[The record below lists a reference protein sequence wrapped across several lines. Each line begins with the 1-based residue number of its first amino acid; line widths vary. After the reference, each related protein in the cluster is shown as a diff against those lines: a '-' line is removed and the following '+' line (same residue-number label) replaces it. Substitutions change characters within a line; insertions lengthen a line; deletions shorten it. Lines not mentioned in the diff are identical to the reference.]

1 MAANAGCSS
10 VKFQNFE
17 TDEVYIKGPKAG
29 KYQLLGKEIPI
40 YDLHKTLEIE
50 VDFLSACKEYAERPG
65 QEKKQKP
72 LYNKAEGPTSLGQT
86 DPGIFTA
93 SSSFAL

>member
-1 MAANAGCSS
+1 MNMQ
-10 VKFQNFE
+10 KHP
-17 TDEVYIKGPKAG
+17 D
-29 KYQLLGKEIPI
+29 
-40 YDLHKTLEIE
+40 
-50 VDFLSACKEYAERPG
+50 RR
-65 QEKKQKP
+65 KKQKP